1 MNCPACHDL
10 LQQRLDGGPA
20 HPAGGDPGTL
30 DQHLQGCPEC
40 AALHRAAR
48 RLEEGLRLL
57 APPAPPAGLAGRV
70 SAAVGRARRAR
81 ARRRRLLVPLALA
94 ASLLLVLL
102 AWAHRPR
109 QEAPRPAPAPEG
121 PVARREA
128 PAPDPVP
135 LGESVAEASSA
146 FANLTTRTADETVG
160 QTWLLLPGP
169 VPPALGG
176 FDVDPPLKP
185 ATGPLLEA
193 GEGVSA
199 GLEVVAS
206 SVRRAAS
213 LLLGGIPAKGLE
225 ELSGL

>member
-20 HPAGGDPGTL
+20 HPAGGDPGTP

-70 SAAVGRARRAR
+70 SAAVSRARRAR
-81 ARRRRLLVPLALA
+81 ARRRRRLVPRALA

-102 AWAHRPR
+102 AWAYRPWKERPR
-109 QEAPRPAPAPEG
+109 PTPAPDV
-121 PVARREA
+121 PVARQEA

-135 LGESVAEASSA
+135 LRESVAEAGSA
-146 FANLTTRTADETVG
+146 VASLTTRTADETVG
-160 QTWLLLPGP
+160 QTRLLLPGP

-185 ATGPLLEA
+185 ATGPLREA

-199 GLEVVAS
+199 GLEPVTS

-213 LLLGGIPAKGLE
+213 LLLRDIPAKGLE
-225 ELSGL
+225 GLPGL